1 MTARQALSE
10 HWPEYLIE
18 AGALGTFMVS
28 ACFSVSLIEY
38 PGSPVHQALADPIL
52 RRALIG
58 LAMGMTAIAI
68 IYSAW
73 GKRSG
78 AHLNPAVTLTF
89 YLLGKVAPWD
99 AVFYVLA
106 QFAGGIAG
114 VLLARLAL
122 GDGVV
127 GDPSVNYVLT
137 QPGMFGAAVAFAAES
152 TIAFGLMTLVL
163 TCSNVRRLNRYT
175 GLFAGVLVAAYI
187 TLEAPLSGMSM
198 NPARSLGSAVSA
210 QVFAALWIY
219 FTAPAVGMLLAA
231 ELYRRI
237 RGSESILCCKL
248 HHDNDQRC
256 IFRCRYGRGEGKR
269 RGAVSVAT
277 GAPQDRA
284 FSYPSR
290 TGTTSGRRSLI

>member
-1 MTARQALSE
+1 MTARQALTE

-28 ACFSVSLIEY
+28 ACCFVSLIEH
-38 PGSPVHQALADPIL
+38 PDSPVRQVLADPFL

-58 LAMGMTAIAI
+58 LAMGLTAIAI
-68 IYSAW
+68 IYSPW

-78 AHLNPAVTLTF
+78 AHLNPAVTLMF

-99 AVFYVLA
+99 AVFYMLA
-106 QFAGGIAG
+106 QFSGGIGG

-137 QPGMFGAAVAFAAES
+137 QPGAYGTAVAFVAEAA
-152 TIAFGLMTLVL
+152 IAFGLMTVVL
-163 TCSNVRRLNRYT
+163 SSSNHHRFNRYT
-175 GLFAGVLVAAYI
+175 GLFAGFLVATYI

-210 QVFAALWIY
+210 QVFRALWAY
-219 FTAPAVGMLLAA
+219 FTAPALGMLLAA

-237 RGSESILCCKL
+237 RGADSILCCKL

-256 IFRCRYGRGEGKR
+256 IFRCRYGQGEGKR
-269 RGAVSVAT
+269 LGAESVM
-277 GAPQDRA
+277 
-284 FSYPSR
+284 S
-290 TGTTSGRRSLI
+290 